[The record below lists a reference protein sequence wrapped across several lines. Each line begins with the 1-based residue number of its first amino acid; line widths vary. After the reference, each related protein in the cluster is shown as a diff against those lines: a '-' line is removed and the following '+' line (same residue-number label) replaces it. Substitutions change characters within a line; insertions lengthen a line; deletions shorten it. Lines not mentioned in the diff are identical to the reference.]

1 MIRQSESRF
10 AFEYSRLST
19 TITELV
25 GFPPPCGLKG
35 VLESYGK
42 LTIVVV
48 VVRKVVVVGGGC
60 VVGGLDTA
68 RNEYKYR
75 VKWEERNEALNI

>member
-48 VVRKVVVVGGGC
+48 VVRSVVVVGGGC

-68 RNEYKYR
+68 RDEYKWSIMGR
-75 VKWEERNEALNI
+75 KKQDM